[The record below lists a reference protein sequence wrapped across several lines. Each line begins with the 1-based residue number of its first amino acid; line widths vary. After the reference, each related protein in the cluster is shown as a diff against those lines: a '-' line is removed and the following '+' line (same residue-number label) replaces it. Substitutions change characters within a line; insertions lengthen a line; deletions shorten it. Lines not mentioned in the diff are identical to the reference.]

1 MKDPDGLPVLT
12 WSGDADRLD
21 RLVRELQML
30 VLAHPV
36 VAQRLYV
43 ALVAQGRAA
52 AATEVGRERRAA
64 LAGSPLLARLRALW
78 EPGTFNLL
86 EAEPTGPLPSFY
98 LDVLAMTLDLED
110 AERLLANLA
119 AGSGGGSDRGR

>member
-1 MKDPDGLPVLT
+1 MSAPDDLPVLT
-12 WSGDADRLD
+12 WAGQADQLD
-21 RLVRELQML
+21 RFVRELQML

-36 VAQRLYV
+36 VAQRIYV

-52 AATEVGRERRAA
+52 AASELGRERRAA
-64 LAGSPLLARLRALW
+64 LARSPLLARLRGLW

-86 EAEPTGPLPSFY
+86 EAEPSGPLPSFY

-110 AERLLANLA
+110 AERMLA
-119 AGSGGGSDRGR
+119 AVSAGAGGEPERG